1 MDTPRPSPR
10 TNRTRRVPHLVLIGH
25 AAIARRTGREHR
37 VCILP
42 LTVQCSVRRWERK
55 GVAGVTLVNQAM
67 LLLHLYA
74 GVSASTL
81 YRLYYGRSLR

>member
-1 MDTPRPSPR
+1 M
-10 TNRTRRVPHLVLIGH
+10 
-25 AAIARRTGREHR
+25 
-37 VCILP
+37 CILP

-74 GVSASTL
+74 GGVGQHAIPAL
-81 YRLYYGRSLR
+81 LRAQLAMRLYYGRSLR

>member
-1 MDTPRPSPR
+1 MC
-10 TNRTRRVPHLVLIGH
+10 V
-25 AAIARRTGREHR
+25 
-37 VCILP
+37 LP
-42 LTVQCSVRRWERK
+42 LAVQCSVRRWERK